1 MAEIVDFS
9 FRFKPLKIGSLF
21 TPRSG
26 DNALSGVLPEAV
38 RVAGMPP
45 ALFFGQRVL
54 STEGSKLGLWRMA
67 TETHVGQVRVRN
79 EDCVFCDEELGIA
92 IVADGMGGHAGG
104 HVAARLAVDAWVAHL
119 RARLAEGEIRERDLQ
134 VAAAEANRA
143 VFSMASSD
151 PSLRSMG
158 TTLVAVCL
166 RPDGTLLTCHVGD
179 SRIYRWRDEALT
191 CLTRDHSVLREQ
203 WDAGMISSPSRAGA
217 ALRGLLTRAVGVAAT
232 VVPDTTVSGIHE
244 GDVYLLCSD
253 GLTEMLPDADIAEVL
268 GALGGNPRLAAEHLV
283 DLANDRGGVD
293 NISVVIVSSCT
304 SGRLGAE
311 LG

>member
-1 MAEIVDFS
+1 M
-9 FRFKPLKIGSLF
+9 G
-21 TPRSG
+21 T
-26 DNALSGVLPEAV
+26 
-38 RVAGMPP
+38 PP
-45 ALFFGQRVL
+45 ARFFRP
-54 STEGSKLGLWRMA
+54 EGLGYGGEQVGLWRMVM
-67 TETHVGQVRVRN
+67 ETHVGQIRGRN
-79 EDCVFCDEELGIA
+79 EDCVFCDEDLGIA

-119 RARLAEGEIRERDLQ
+119 RACLADGEVSERDVQ
-134 VAAAEANRA
+134 VAVAEANRA

-166 RPDGTLLTCHVGD
+166 RADGTLLTCHVGD

-203 WDAGMISSPSRAGA
+203 RDAGMIVPPSRAGA
-217 ALRGLLTRAVGVAAT
+217 ALRGLLTRAVGVAAS
-232 VVPDTTVSGIHE
+232 VVPDLTVSVIQA
-244 GDVYLLCSD
+244 GDIYLLCSD

-268 GALGGNPRLAAEHLV
+268 GALGANPRLAAEHLV

-304 SGRLGAE
+304 PGRLGAE

>member
-1 MAEIVDFS
+1 MKIDGLFS
-9 FRFKPLKIGSLF
+9 S
-21 TPRSG
+21 RSG
-26 DNALSGVLPEAV
+26 DNALSGILLEGV
-38 RVAGMPP
+38 RIVGTPP
-45 ALFFGQRVL
+45 ALFFWPEGLGYGGGQV
-54 STEGSKLGLWRMA
+54 GLWRMA
-67 TETHVGQVRVRN
+67 TETHVGQVRGRN
-79 EDCVFCDEELGIA
+79 EDCVFCDEALGIA

-119 RARLAEGEIRERDLQ
+119 RARVAEGEIRERDVQ
-134 VAAAEANRA
+134 VAVAEANRA

-151 PSLRSMG
+151 PGLRSMG

-166 RPDGTLLTCHVGD
+166 RADGTLLTCHVGD
-179 SRIYRWRDEALT
+179 SRIYRWRDEVLT

-203 WDAGMISSPSRAGA
+203 CDAGMISSPSRAGA

-232 VVPDTTVSGIHE
+232 VVPDLTVSGIHE

-253 GLTEMLPDADIAEVL
+253 GLTEMLPDAEIAEVL
-268 GALGGNPRLAAEHLV
+268 GALGANPRLAAEHLV